1 MKAPS
6 YYTNVPLERKLISY
20 SGDTVVIEHIQT
32 KKKQNVIPFIKGN
45 GNAYFRY
52 SSRVAG
58 KYRYSYADGKGTFTI
73 RPYQGNNVLYWHGA
87 VTIVNNERHLR
98 HADGTHFFWLADTWW
113 YGATNRA
120 RLGKGI

>member
-1 MKAPS
+1 MNLS
-6 YYTNVPLERKLISY
+6 VYQTNIPFEIELAVY
-20 SGDTVVIEHIQT
+20 SESSVVVEHIQT

-98 HADGTHFFWLADTWW
+98 HADG
-113 YGATNRA
+113 
-120 RLGKGI
+120 

>member
-6 YYTNVPLERKLISY
+6 YYTNVPLEIKLDSY
-20 SGDTVVIEHIQT
+20 NGGALVIEHIQT

-73 RPYQGNNVLYWHGA
+73 RPYQGSNVLYRHGA
-87 VTIVNNERHLR
+87 VAIADKKHHLSYS
-98 HADGTHFFWLADTWW
+98 T
-113 YGATNRA
+113 
-120 RLGKGI
+120 